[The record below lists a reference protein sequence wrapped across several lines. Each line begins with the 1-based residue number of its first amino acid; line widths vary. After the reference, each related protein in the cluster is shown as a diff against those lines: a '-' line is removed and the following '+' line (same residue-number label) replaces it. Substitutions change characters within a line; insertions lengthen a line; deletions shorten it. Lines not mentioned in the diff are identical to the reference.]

1 MERELA
7 VLAWALETAGF
18 AREGPW
24 GHCISKN
31 LNEMKGQ
38 VPHQEEWG
46 RVEGECRWEERK
58 KQQVPGEGG
67 TGEKEQRGTL
77 DTLGYRGGMTPGSKR
92 VSGGDAPWDLRGGAY
107 SPKPVSAGS
116 SAHPSQDPQHFLVP
130 KSCPSTHH
138 SPSSWELPSH
148 QESCFLVPSS
158 QLQF

>member
-1 MERELA
+1 M
-7 VLAWALETAGF
+7 
-18 AREGPW
+18 
-24 GHCISKN
+24 
-31 LNEMKGQ
+31 
-38 VPHQEEWG
+38 
-46 RVEGECRWEERK
+46 EGECRWGRRGK

-130 KSCPSTHH
+130 
-138 SPSSWELPSH
+138 ELPQH
-148 QESCFLVPSS
+148 SS
-158 QLQF
+158 LTLLLGTAFPPGILLPCALLPTQF